1 MSESDPA
8 GDFDP
13 YTASPQQLVDEF
25 VGLLDVEPIDTDLY
39 RGAQLH
45 GGRGRIFGGQ
55 VIAQA
60 LAAAEKSVGDDRTPH
75 SLHAYFTR
83 AGDENF
89 PVIYR
94 VTRDRD
100 GRSFSTRRVIAQQ
113 KGRPIL
119 SMAVNF
125 QVPEEG
131 LHHQFDMP
139 DAPPPEDLI
148 SELDFWKA
156 HEDRIP
162 EAFRWMM
169 LRPRPIEMR
178 PCEDYR
184 PHDGAKR
191 EPVSK
196 LWIKAVAPLPDDPA
210 IHRAA
215 LAHASDARLMGTSM
229 LPHGVDWQSGGMQTA
244 SLDHALWLHEDFR
257 IDEWLL
263 YVMDS
268 PWSGHARGMN
278 RGQIYTR
285 DGRLVASVAQEG
297 LIRQVDRG

>member
-139 DAPPPEDLI
+139 DAPPPEGSIETESNPPPCL
-148 SELDFWKA
+148 
-156 HEDRIP
+156 
-162 EAFRWMM
+162 EAAGQ
-169 LRPRPIEMR
+169 LQPAGAGSPRPPPSGSRRKTIGM
-178 PCEDYR
+178 
-184 PHDGAKR
+184 
-191 EPVSK
+191 
-196 LWIKAVAPLPDDPA
+196 
-210 IHRAA
+210 
-215 LAHASDARLMGTSM
+215 
-229 LPHGVDWQSGGMQTA
+229 HGK
-244 SLDHALWLHEDFR
+244 
-257 IDEWLL
+257 
-263 YVMDS
+263 
-268 PWSGHARGMN
+268 P
-278 RGQIYTR
+278 
-285 DGRLVASVAQEG
+285 
-297 LIRQVDRG
+297 